1 MSSNLKTSIAWDP
14 RYHKHLVSRASS
26 SYLALFQCNLP
37 FKPLNFTIFFFF
49 YHFSG
54 PGSWSL
60 EYVCPGCQTNVHHL
74 LLILLSHTRT
84 ETSICTA
91 GDRKSWNVYS
101 SKKKKNFLEC
111 ILSLLAI
118 AYISF
123 KFALFFFHEFSL
135 LFPFLS
141 LVPFIITQEKSAL

>member
-1 MSSNLKTSIAWDP
+1 LRESLIMSSNLKTSIAWDP

-101 SKKKKNFLEC
+101 SKKKKKLPGMYT
-111 ILSLLAI
+111 LLVSYCLYLI
-118 AYISF
+118 YICT
-123 KFALFFFHEFSL
+123 FFF
-135 LFPFLS
+135 P
-141 LVPFIITQEKSAL
+141 